1 MESGAGIPL
10 DPVGTAVRLES
21 AVSGNLQYRAA
32 DDHHVRICLAG
43 EAHLE
48 TAGDPDGIVQSVFSA
63 NVVAVVFVVAI
74 IMNLILPKDME
85 VQKLDN

>member
-1 MESGAGIPL
+1 MYYHDVWYYFNIWHADDRKLRILPEKYHHRCNGIIYTTTSESGIWAGFS
-10 DPVGTAVRLES
+10 PV
-21 AVSGNLQYRAA
+21 
-32 DDHHVRICLAG
+32 
-43 EAHLE
+43 
-48 TAGDPDGIVQSVFSA
+48 VQSVFSA